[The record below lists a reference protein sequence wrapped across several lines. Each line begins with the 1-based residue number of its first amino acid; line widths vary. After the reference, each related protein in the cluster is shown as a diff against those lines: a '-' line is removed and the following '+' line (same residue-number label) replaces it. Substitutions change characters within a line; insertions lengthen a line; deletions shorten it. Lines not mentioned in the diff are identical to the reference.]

1 MTDFYTLEDSGQ
13 ALAMG
18 RLAEC
23 ALAQWNLQGSTLE
36 LIKYRE
42 NAVFS
47 VTTAA
52 GLHYAL
58 RIHRH
63 AYHTDAELRSELQ
76 WMSALAD
83 AGIQVPTLVPT
94 VTGEP
99 FAVVAVD
106 AVPEPRQVDIFEWVD
121 GEQLGSVEQGVRSRE
136 AVAENYHTIGRLAA
150 RLHNQA
156 IDWVLPEGFVRHAW
170 DIEGLVGDAPFWGPF
185 WELEALTDAERSLL
199 LEARKRVRQDLGHYR
214 SDPENANRYSVI
226 HADCVAENLLVDGD
240 HIRLIDFDDAGFGWH
255 LFDIATA
262 LYFEMDEEHFPE
274 ALDALIAGY
283 REHRELPE
291 AQVQALP
298 LFFLVRGFTY
308 LGWVHTRAET
318 QTAKEMT
325 PALIRMACRRA
336 REYMDPG

>member
-136 AVAENYHTIGRLAA
+136 AVVENYHTIGRLAA
-150 RLHNQA
+150 QLHNQA

-185 WELEALTDAERSLL
+185 WELEALTDAERTLL
-199 LEARKRVRQDLGHYR
+199 LERLTELRLERTLLLFLLPR
-214 SDPENANRYSVI
+214 S
-226 HADCVAENLLVDGD
+226 
-240 HIRLIDFDDAGFGWH
+240 
-255 LFDIATA
+255 
-262 LYFEMDEEHFPE
+262 EEPRTV
-274 ALDALIAGY
+274 LPRSL
-283 REHRELPE
+283 LPE
-291 AQVQALP
+291 RGREVLVALP
-298 LFFLVRGFTY
+298 LEEPLRPRLV
-308 LGWVHTRAET
+308 L
-318 QTAKEMT
+318 
-325 PALIRMACRRA
+325 ALLLLLSPVLR
-336 REYMDPG
+336 